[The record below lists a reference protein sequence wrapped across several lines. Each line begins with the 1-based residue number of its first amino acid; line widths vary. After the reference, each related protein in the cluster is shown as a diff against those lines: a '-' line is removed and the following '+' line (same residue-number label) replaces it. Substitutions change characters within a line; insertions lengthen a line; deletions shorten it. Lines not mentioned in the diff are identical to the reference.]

1 MIVFLKVK
9 CKDGKYEFT
18 EDELCKLISDVEK
31 EAYDNGYSTGYKDGM
46 RDCRKP
52 VISTTPTYTPG
63 SPLTVDPYIV
73 VTCTGGEQIPIDFN
87 GIS

>member
-18 EDELCKLISDVEK
+18 EEELRNLISDIEK
-31 EAYDNGYSTGYKDGM
+31 EAYDNGYSTGYKDGVCE
-46 RDCRKP
+46 CRKP
-52 VISTTPTYTPG
+52 VIPTTPSYTPC
-63 SPLTVDPYIV
+63 SPFPVDPCI
-73 VTCTGGEQIPIDFN
+73 VTCADGEQIPIDFN